1 MSGGAH
7 LISCTVSPA
16 ICATH
21 LIKIESAGVPNST
34 PSLHSSRLTLL
45 LTGRS
50 PALCAWRAPH
60 SRSTSL
66 HTAVPLKM
74 VPEHPHLCKPQVQP
88 LQADLRRVPDLA
100 SSAPMVYRRKACT
113 LRWLR
118 SRQRAFPLAR
128 FPDIP
133 GSSWWGCHGFA
144 GRGLL
149 LGEGHLGHWH
159 RADAERG
166 GWPLT
171 LGGESHGVTSAG
183 EGEVRLDGESRLDEP
198 ISTSHRGDSAL
209 SRGETQRGRLS
220 LSESRLSL

>member
-66 HTAVPLKM
+66 HTAAPLKSFLIILISASLKYNLYKQTS
-74 VPEHPHLCKPQVQP
+74 VVYPTWR
-88 LQADLRRVPDLA
+88 LQHQWCIAVRRVP
-100 SSAPMVYRRKACT
+100 C
-113 LRWLR
+113 
-118 SRQRAFPLAR
+118 
-128 FPDIP
+128 
-133 GSSWWGCHGFA
+133 GC
-144 GRGLL
+144 
-149 LGEGHLGHWH
+149 
-159 RADAERG
+159 
-166 GWPLT
+166 
-171 LGGESHGVTSAG
+171 
-183 EGEVRLDGESRLDEP
+183 
-198 ISTSHRGDSAL
+198 
-209 SRGETQRGRLS
+209 
-220 LSESRLSL
+220 

>member
-66 HTAVPLKM
+66 HTAVPLKI

-113 LRWLR
+113 LRLLR
-118 SRQRAFPLAR
+118 SRQHPRWLGSRISQVPAGGDVMGSPGVAFYSENSPKK
-128 FPDIP
+128 
-133 GSSWWGCHGFA
+133 
-144 GRGLL
+144 
-149 LGEGHLGHWH
+149 
-159 RADAERG
+159 
-166 GWPLT
+166 
-171 LGGESHGVTSAG
+171 VT
-183 EGEVRLDGESRLDEP
+183 
-198 ISTSHRGDSAL
+198 
-209 SRGETQRGRLS
+209 
-220 LSESRLSL
+220 